1 MNRSAHF
8 GKAVSHLLQ
17 SRVPAPPP
25 QQQSPRRP
33 HLHLIVARLIKYHK
47 GTTVAC
53 FRRPKVAKHISKF
66 KVSSWRGPT
75 LKSTLLELQREREK
89 ETERERYRGRDRE
102 RERER
107 QRERERVA
115 GLILRGLS
123 REGWWAGCNK
133 PKPAD
138 SSSRKH
144 WEVFWVW
151 IAAVQAFS
159 HSDFDIPE
167 TYQKCEFLFGLAGML
182 CKVWLAHTNL
192 CPRQLHI
199 DLAKSSGMP

>member
-25 QQQSPRRP
+25 QQQSDRRP

-53 FRRPKVAKHISKF
+53 FEGQKWPNIFRSVKF
-66 KVSSWRGPT
+66 
-75 LKSTLLELQREREK
+75 
-89 ETERERYRGRDRE
+89 RE
-102 RERER
+102 RERDRE
-107 QRERERVA
+107 RERERVA

-151 IAAVQAFS
+151 ITAVQAFS

-167 TYQKCEFLFGLAGML
+167 MYQKCEFLFGLAGIL